1 MKSNQINIDQRQ
13 TFYRR
18 KFKIKGPNR
27 FPGINIDGNH
37 LLNFFLTG
45 WQALFASA
53 VSKM

>member
-27 FPGINIDGNH
+27 FPGINTT
-37 LLNFFLTG
+37 FLSDRM
-45 WQALFASA
+45 ASPIC
-53 VSKM
+53 KRRFRK